1 MSKVE
6 KSSKKQSGSKKIK
19 LFSQKPDLEYIQLMK
34 ISENQYE
41 DPRKFIRTIFNFFLF
56 LEDCKFNNFCW
67 KIIIPW

>member
-41 DPRKFIRTIFNFFLF
+41 DPRKFIRMIVNFFRF
-56 LEDCKFNNFCW
+56 
-67 KIIIPW
+67 

>member
-41 DPRKFIRTIFNFFLF
+41 DPRKFIRTIVNFVSF
-56 LEDCKFNNFCW
+56 W
-67 KIIIPW
+67 KTFFVY

>member
-41 DPRKFIRTIFNFFLF
+41 DPRKFITTIVNFVSF
-56 LEDCKFNNFCW
+56 W
-67 KIIIPW
+67 KTFFVY